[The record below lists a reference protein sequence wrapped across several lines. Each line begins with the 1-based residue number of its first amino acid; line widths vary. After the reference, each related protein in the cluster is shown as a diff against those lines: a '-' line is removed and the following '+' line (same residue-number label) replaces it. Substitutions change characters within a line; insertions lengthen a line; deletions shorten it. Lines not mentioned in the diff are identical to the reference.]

1 LCGAQE
7 LSESQI
13 LNANPSCK
21 KFGQCLQ
28 CAEKS
33 TDFRSDAIGTKLEL
47 FLATPP
53 TPSIDIIN
61 QTRHRRSRGLPGTRP
76 FARVGV
82 LARSMQDKDASQ

>member
-1 LCGAQE
+1 
-7 LSESQI
+7 
-13 LNANPSCK
+13 
-21 KFGQCLQ
+21 
-28 CAEKS
+28 
-33 TDFRSDAIGTKLEL
+33 L

-82 LARSMQDKDASQ
+82 LARSTQDKDASQ

>member
-7 LSESQI
+7 LSESQF

-21 KFGQCLQ
+21 KFRQFLQ
-28 CAEKS
+28 WSETS

-47 FLATPP
+47 FLVTPP

-82 LARSMQDKDASQ
+82 PVGSTQDEDLSQ